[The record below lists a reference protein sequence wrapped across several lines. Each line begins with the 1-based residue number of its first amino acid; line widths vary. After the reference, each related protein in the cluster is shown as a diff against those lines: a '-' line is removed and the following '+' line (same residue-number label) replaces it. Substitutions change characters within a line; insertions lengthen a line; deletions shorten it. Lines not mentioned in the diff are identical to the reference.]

1 MLNGFGKS
9 FENESIVVQLDKS
22 NGSTWNNFGFSPYK
36 WMHTD
41 ISLIYSTSALTFKI
55 KASEIPKLKTS
66 FIAYTGQRRRLQKA
80 LDESHFIRRNL
91 NNYEAYIPL
100 KSLIGHTEFR
110 WDELKEVRFTILNDV
125 PFEIGDFKII
135 EFRGNPKKPTEWK
148 GI

>member
-1 MLNGFGKS
+1 MKYHHLAFRTYPSFSFGKS

-66 FIAYTGQRRRLQKA
+66 FIAYTRCPYFNVYHLIFNV
-80 LDESHFIRRNL
+80 FIRML
-91 NNYEAYIPL
+91 NSRMDAAFD
-100 KSLIGHTEFR
+100 SFG
-110 WDELKEVRFTILNDV
+110 
-125 PFEIGDFKII
+125 
-135 EFRGNPKKPTEWK
+135 
-148 GI
+148 